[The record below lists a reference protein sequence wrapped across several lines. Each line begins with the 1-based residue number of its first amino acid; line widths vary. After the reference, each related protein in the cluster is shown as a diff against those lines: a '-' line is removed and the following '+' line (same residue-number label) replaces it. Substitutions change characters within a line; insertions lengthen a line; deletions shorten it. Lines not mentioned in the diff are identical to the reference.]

1 MRGRFNHG
9 NKFIGGMTHMDEKS
23 LNYWTAEMLL
33 SENRED
39 ALKNAI
45 KAFPELNKEDLE
57 KAVDAM
63 FKASGD

>member
-1 MRGRFNHG
+1 
-9 NKFIGGMTHMDEKS
+9 MDEKS